1 MGWQSI
7 LGMLS
12 GFLALLFYVQTAR
25 GTVNGT
31 LRPNPTSWVIWSF
44 NDTLI
49 LVGSLALGAWNTLWV
64 PIVYAVLG
72 WFIFALALRNDRRPP
87 SPLEWACLCGACVGW
102 VAYFVEGGLWAI
114 VLGSLVNTVGCIP
127 TIRTALCEPE
137 KESLSVW
144 FLIWFSVLF
153 MSLSCERMEFSL
165 LVFPVSS
172 LVNVSAIVGALLWFR
187 PSSSL
192 VERGVE

>member
-7 LGMLS
+7 FGILS
-12 GFLALLFYVQTAR
+12 GVLALLFYVQTAR
-25 GTVNGT
+25 GAVSGK

-49 LVGSLALGAWNTLWV
+49 LVGSLSLGAWNTLWV

-72 WFIFALALRNDRRPP
+72 WFIFALALRNDKRPP
-87 SPLEWACLCGACVGW
+87 SRLEWACLLGACVGW
-102 VAYFVEGGLWAI
+102 IAYFVEGGVWAI
-114 VLGSLVNTVGCIP
+114 VLGSLVNSVGCIP
-127 TIRTALCEPE
+127 TIRSAYHAPE
-137 KESLSVW
+137 KESLPVW

-153 MSLSCERMEFSL
+153 MSLSCERFEFWL

-172 LVNVSAIVGALLWFR
+172 LLNVSAIIVALLWQRSSR
-187 PSSSL
+187 PI
-192 VERGVE
+192 VAEAA